1 MSTTTARTT
10 RPARRTSPPPRRST
24 LWLTGVLHLV
34 ALPPYLSSGVVA
46 PGWAVLSLLVLWAVL
61 GVVAVLVH
69 RRWGALSAL
78 VPLVAVGLWFLA
90 LTLGEQLLGWTG

>member
-1 MSTTTARTT
+1 MSTTTTSTARGAQT
-10 RPARRTSPPPRRST
+10 PRRST
-24 LWLTGVLHLV
+24 LWLTGALHVV
-34 ALPPYLSSGVVA
+34 ALWPYTVSGLVA